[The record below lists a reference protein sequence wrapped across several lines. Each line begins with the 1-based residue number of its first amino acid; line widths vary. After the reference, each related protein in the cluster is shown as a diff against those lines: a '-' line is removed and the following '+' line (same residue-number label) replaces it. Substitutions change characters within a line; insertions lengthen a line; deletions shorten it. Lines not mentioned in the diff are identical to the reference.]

1 MYHSNVNVNLMAE
14 SVIKIK
20 SGIILNVN
28 VSLKSI
34 KYVKNIL
41 FGILIH
47 AVGEMVNI

>member
-1 MYHSNVNVNLMAE
+1 MYHLNVNVNLMVE
-14 SVIKIK
+14 SVIK

-28 VSLKSI
+28 VSIKSI